1 MKDMKSLRYMQSV
14 ICICMTAIMLTGVFS
29 CSDDEKDVEELL
41 PPTITKVCVWNEE
54 NLEWTIPEAGQK
66 VRIGSLLR
74 IEGTNMIRRLL
85 FISMEDRSL
94 ASR

>member
-1 MKDMKSLRYMQSV
+1 MKSLRYMQSV

-74 IEGTNMIRRLL
+74 IEGTNMDKTIAVYIL
-85 FISMEDRSL
+85 SL
-94 ASR
+94 IHI